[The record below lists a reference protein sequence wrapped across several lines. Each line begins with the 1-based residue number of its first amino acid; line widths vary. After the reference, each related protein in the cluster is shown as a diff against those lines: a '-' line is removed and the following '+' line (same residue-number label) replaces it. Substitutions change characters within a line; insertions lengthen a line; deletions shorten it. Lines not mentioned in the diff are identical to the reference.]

1 MFKDYRIMC
10 NFVVSFFF
18 FFFGG
23 SLLHHESR
31 STVARLKQTVN
42 KYLYDCQKQYSRSYF
57 YV

>member
-1 MFKDYRIMC
+1 MFKDYSIMC

-18 FFFGG
+18 FFDG

-42 KYLYDCQKQYSRSYF
+42 NYL
-57 YV
+57 